1 MPSPPTSRFLDP
13 STPPHVFTLTF
24 VAAAATLSMNVFLPS
39 LPGMARY
46 FEVDYRIVQL
56 SVALYLCM
64 NAVMQVVVGPLS
76 DRFGR
81 RPVILAGFVFFI
93 FATLGCIYAPNIQV
107 FLGFRMLQA
116 AVVVGVVLSRAAIR
130 DMVPGDQAAS
140 LIGYVTMGMSI
151 IPMIAPSIGGVLDQ
165 ALGWKANF
173 WLQAGAGIAA
183 LMLTWRDLGETITP
197 RAGGFGAQFRAY
209 PSLLSSPRFW
219 GYCASA
225 ALTSGAFFAY
235 LGGAPFV
242 GSEIYSMSPARL
254 GFFFG
259 APAAGYLVGN
269 YFSGRYS
276 IRVGMTNM
284 VFYGALITAAGLTIS
299 LALFLLGQGSE
310 YIFFGFMTWVG
321 VGNGMT
327 LPNATAGMMSVRP
340 ELAGSASGLGGALN
354 IGGGAALSA
363 IAGWLL
369 APGSTAMPLLLL
381 MLTSSVLA
389 VVAILLVIRR
399 EKRLSL

>member
-1 MPSPPTSRFLDP
+1 MSSAPPSRFLDP
-13 STPPHVFTLTF
+13 TTPPHVFTLTF
-24 VAAAATLSMNVFLPS
+24 VAAAATVSMNVFLPS
-39 LPGMARY
+39 LPGMAVY
-46 FEVDYRIVQL
+46 FDAEYRIVQL

-64 NAVMQVVVGPLS
+64 NALMQVAVGPLS

-81 RPVILAGFVFFI
+81 RPVILWGFGI
-93 FATLGCIYAPNIQV
+93 YILATLGCLYAPNIQI
-107 FLGFRMLQA
+107 FLGFRMVQA

-151 IPMIAPSIGGVLDQ
+151 VPMMAPTIGGVLDE
-165 ALGWKANF
+165 AFGWKANF
-173 WLQAGAGIAA
+173 WLQAVAGVAA
-183 LMLTWRDLGETITP
+183 MALTWRDLGETITP
-197 RAGGFGAQFRAY
+197 QPGGFAAQFRAY
-209 PSLLSSPRFW
+209 PSLLRSPRFW

-242 GSEIYSMSPARL
+242 GSVIYGMSPARL
-254 GFFFG
+254 GLFFG

-269 YFSGRYS
+269 YLSGRYS
-276 IRVGMTNM
+276 MRLGMTKM
-284 VFYGALITAAGLTIS
+284 VYWGALITATGLSIS
-299 LALFLLGQGSE
+299 LALFLLGLGSE

-327 LPNATAGMMSVRP
+327 LPNANAGMMSVRP
-340 ELAGSASGLGGALN
+340 ELAGSASGLGGAMN

-363 IAGWLL
+363 LAGWLL
-369 APGSTAMPLLLL
+369 APGSTALPLLIL
-381 MLTSSVLA
+381 MLTSSALA
-389 VVAILLVIRR
+389 VVAILLVIKR
-399 EKRLSL
+399 EKRLNL

>member
-1 MPSPPTSRFLDP
+1 MPSKTASRFLDP
-13 STPPHVFTLTF
+13 TTPPHVFTLTF

-46 FEVDYRIVQL
+46 FDTDYRIVQL
-56 SVALYLCM
+56 SVALYLCV
-64 NAVMQVVVGPLS
+64 NALMQVVVGPLS

-81 RPVILAGFVFFI
+81 RPVIMAGFAI
-93 FATLGCIYAPNIQV
+93 YILATLGCIYAPSVQV

-116 AVVVGVVLSRAAIR
+116 SVVVGVVLSRAAIR

-140 LIGYVTMGMSI
+140 MIGYVTMGMSI
-151 IPMIAPSIGGVLDQ
+151 IPMIGPSIGGVLDQ
-165 ALGWKANF
+165 AFGWKANF
-173 WLQAGAGIAA
+173 WLQAGAGVAA
-183 LMLTWRDLGETITP
+183 ILLTWRDLGETITP
-197 RAGGFGAQFRAY
+197 QVGGFRAQFRAY
-209 PSLLSSPRFW
+209 PSLLTSPRFW

-242 GSEIYSMSPARL
+242 GSEIYGMSPARL
-254 GFFFG
+254 GLFFG

-269 YFSGRYS
+269 YISGRHS
-276 IRVGMTNM
+276 MRIGLTNM
-284 VFYGALITAAGLTIS
+284 VFWGAIITAAGLTLS
-299 LALFLLGQGSE
+299 LILFLLGFGSE
-310 YIFFGFMTWVG
+310 YVFFGFMTWVG

-327 LPNATAGMMSVRP
+327 LPNATSGMMSVRP

-363 IAGWLL
+363 LAGWLL

-381 MLTSSVLA
+381 MLSSSALA
-389 VVAILLVIRR
+389 VGAILLVKQR
-399 EKRLSL
+399 EKRLNL

>member
-1 MPSPPTSRFLDP
+1 MPSQTASRFLDA

-46 FEVDYRIVQL
+46 FDTDYRVVQL
-56 SVALYLCM
+56 SVALYLGM
-64 NAVMQVVVGPLS
+64 NAIMQVIVGPIS

-81 RPVILAGFVFFI
+81 RPVILAGFGLYI
-93 FATLGCIYAPNIQV
+93 LATLGCIYAPTIQT
-107 FLGFRMLQA
+107 FLAFRMMQA
-116 AVVVGVVLSRAAIR
+116 TVVVGVVLSRAAIR
-130 DMVPGDQAAS
+130 DMVPGPQAAS

-151 IPMIAPSIGGVLDQ
+151 VPMLGPSIGGLLDQ
-165 ALGWKANF
+165 AFGWRANF
-173 WLQAGAGIAA
+173 WIQALAGVAA
-183 LMLTWRDLGETITP
+183 MALTWRDLGETITP
-197 RAGGFGAQFRAY
+197 RPGGFTAQFRAY
-209 PSLLSSPRFW
+209 PSLLKSPRFW

-242 GSEIYSMSPARL
+242 GSEIYGMSPARL

-269 YFSGRYS
+269 YVSGRYS
-276 IRVGMTNM
+276 VRVGTTKM
-284 VFYGALITAAGLTIS
+284 VAWGAVITAIGLLTS
-299 LALFLLGQGSE
+299 LVLFLLGLGSE

-321 VGNGMT
+321 FGNGMT
-327 LPNATAGMMSVRP
+327 LPNANAGMMSVRP

-369 APGSTAMPLLLL
+369 VEDSTAMPLLLL
-381 MLTSSVLA
+381 MLASSILA
-389 VVAILLVIRR
+389 VVAISLVILR
-399 EKRLSL
+399 EKRMGL

>member
-1 MPSPPTSRFLDP
+1 MPSPPASRFLDP
-13 STPPHVFTLTF
+13 TTPPHVFTLTF

-64 NAVMQVVVGPLS
+64 NALMQIVVGPLS

-81 RPVILAGFVFFI
+81 RPVILSGFVIYI

-151 IPMIAPSIGGVLDQ
+151 IPMIGPSIGGVLDQ
-165 ALGWKANF
+165 AFGWKANF
-173 WLQAGAGIAA
+173 WLQAGAGVAA
-183 LMLTWRDLGETITP
+183 FLLTWRDLGETITP

-209 PSLLSSPRFW
+209 PSLLRSPRFW

-242 GSEIYSMSPARL
+242 GSEIYGMSPARL

-269 YFSGRYS
+269 YLSGRYS
-276 IRVGMTNM
+276 IRFGMTKM
-284 VFYGALITAAGLTIS
+284 VFWGALITAAGLTIS
-299 LALFLLGQGSE
+299 LALFLLGLGSE

-327 LPNATAGMMSVRP
+327 LPNANAGMMSVRP

-363 IAGWLL
+363 LAGWLL
-369 APGSTAMPLLLL
+369 VSGSTAMPLLIL
-381 MLTSSVLA
+381 MLTSSALA
-389 VVAILLVIRR
+389 VVAILFVIRR
-399 EKRLSL
+399 EKRLNL

>member
-1 MPSPPTSRFLDP
+1 MDS

-39 LPGMARY
+39 LPGMAHY
-46 FEVDYRIVQL
+46 FDTDYRIVQL
-56 SVALYLCM
+56 SVALYLCV
-64 NAVMQVVVGPLS
+64 NALMQIAVGPLS

-81 RPVILAGFVFFI
+81 RPVIMAGFAIYI
-93 FATLGCIYAPNIQV
+93 FATLGCISAPTVQI

-140 LIGYVTMGMSI
+140 MIGYVTMGMSI
-151 IPMIAPSIGGVLDQ
+151 IPMIGPSIGGVLDQ
-165 ALGWKANF
+165 TFGWKANF
-173 WLQAGAGIAA
+173 WLQAGAGVAA
-183 LMLTWRDLGETITP
+183 ILLTWRDLGETITP
-197 RAGGFGAQFRAY
+197 QPGGFSAQFRAY
-209 PSLLSSPRFW
+209 PSLLTSPRFW

-242 GSEIYSMSPARL
+242 GSEIYGMSPARL
-254 GFFFG
+254 GLFFG
-259 APAAGYLVGN
+259 TPAAGYLVGN
-269 YFSGRYS
+269 YISGRYS
-276 IRVGMTNM
+276 MRIGLTSM
-284 VFYGALITAAGLTIS
+284 VFWGAIITAAGLTIS
-299 LALFLLGQGSE
+299 LALFLLGFGSE
-310 YIFFGFMTWVG
+310 YVFFGFMTWVG

-327 LPNATAGMMSVRP
+327 LPNATSGMMSVRP

-363 IAGWLL
+363 LAGWLL
-369 APGSTAMPLLLL
+369 VPGSTAMPLLLL
-381 MLTSSVLA
+381 MLASSALA
-389 VVAILLVIRR
+389 VVAIVLVMQR
-399 EKRLSL
+399 EKRLNL

>member
-1 MPSPPTSRFLDP
+1 MPSPSTSRFLDP

-46 FEVDYRIVQL
+46 FEVDYRIIQL

-81 RPVILAGFVFFI
+81 RPVILAGFVIYI

-151 IPMIAPSIGGVLDQ
+151 IPMIGPSIGGVLDQ

-173 WLQAGAGIAA
+173 WLQAGAGVAA

-197 RAGGFGAQFRAY
+197 RSGGFGAQFRAY
-209 PSLLSSPRFW
+209 PSLLRSPRFW

-242 GSEIYSMSPARL
+242 GSEIYNMSPARL

-276 IRVGMTNM
+276 IRAGMTKM
-284 VFYGALITAAGLTIS
+284 VFYGALITAAGLMIS
-299 LALFLLGQGSE
+299 LALFLLGLGSE
-310 YIFFGFMTWVG
+310 YVFFGFMTWVG

-389 VVAILLVIRR
+389 VIAILLVIRR
-399 EKRLSL
+399 DKRLSL

>member
-1 MPSPPTSRFLDP
+1 MSSKPASRFLDS

-46 FEVDYRIVQL
+46 FDTDYRIVQL
-56 SVALYLCM
+56 SVALYLCV
-64 NAVMQVVVGPLS
+64 NALMQIAVGPLS

-81 RPVILAGFVFFI
+81 RPVIMAGFAIYI
-93 FATLGCIYAPNIQV
+93 FATLGCISAPTVQI

-140 LIGYVTMGMSI
+140 MIGYVTMGMSI
-151 IPMIAPSIGGVLDQ
+151 IPMIGPSIGGVLDQ
-165 ALGWKANF
+165 TFGWKANF
-173 WLQAGAGIAA
+173 WLQAGAGVAA
-183 LMLTWRDLGETITP
+183 ILLTWRDLGETITP
-197 RAGGFGAQFRAY
+197 QPGGFSAQFRAY
-209 PSLLSSPRFW
+209 PSLLTSPRFW

-242 GSEIYSMSPARL
+242 GSEIYGMSPARL
-254 GFFFG
+254 GLFFG
-259 APAAGYLVGN
+259 TPAAGYLVGN
-269 YFSGRYS
+269 YISGRYS
-276 IRVGMTNM
+276 MRIGLTSM
-284 VFYGALITAAGLTIS
+284 VFWGAIITAAGLTIS
-299 LALFLLGQGSE
+299 LALFLLGFGSE
-310 YIFFGFMTWVG
+310 YVFFGFMTWVG

-327 LPNATAGMMSVRP
+327 LPNATSGMMSVRP

-363 IAGWLL
+363 LAGWLL
-369 APGSTAMPLLLL
+369 VPGSTAMPLLLL
-381 MLTSSVLA
+381 MLASSALA
-389 VVAILLVIRR
+389 VVAIVLVMQR
-399 EKRLSL
+399 EKRLNL